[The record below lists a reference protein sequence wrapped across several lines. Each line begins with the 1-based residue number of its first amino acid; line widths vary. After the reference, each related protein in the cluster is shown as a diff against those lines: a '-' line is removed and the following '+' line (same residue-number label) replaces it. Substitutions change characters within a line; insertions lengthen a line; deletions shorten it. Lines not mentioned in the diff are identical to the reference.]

1 METKQFAVL
10 GLGVFGSTVS
20 KTLAS
25 YGMEIIAIDHD
36 PECVQ
41 RISDLVTKGIVGDVT
56 DQSFLKNVGVGDVDV
71 GIVAIGD
78 HFEESVL
85 AVLNLKELGVPY
97 IVAKAKNKRVMSVL
111 SRVGADL
118 VIRPEKE
125 MGEKLARN
133 LLRHNI
139 KDLIDIDDDYA
150 VVEMSVPK
158 EWAGKTLLQLD
169 LRHLY
174 GVNMLGRRNL
184 KTGKIDFVINPKEVL
199 AEDDVYLML
208 AKTKEIEKF
217 DYLK

>member
-1 METKQFAVL
+1 MEKKQFAVL

-25 YGMEIIAIDHD
+25 YGMEIIAVDHD

-41 RISDLVTKGIVGDVT
+41 RISDFVTRGIVGDVT
-56 DQSFLKNVGVGDVDV
+56 DQEFLRNIGIGDVNV

-97 IVAKAKNKRVMSVL
+97 IVAKAKNKRFMSVL

-139 KDLIDIDDDYA
+139 KDLIDIDEDYS
-150 VVEMSVPK
+150 VVEMAVPK

-174 GVNMLGRRNL
+174 GVNMLGRRNHT
-184 KTGKIDFVINPKEVL
+184 TGKIDFVLNPREVL
-199 AEDDVYLML
+199 VENDIYLML